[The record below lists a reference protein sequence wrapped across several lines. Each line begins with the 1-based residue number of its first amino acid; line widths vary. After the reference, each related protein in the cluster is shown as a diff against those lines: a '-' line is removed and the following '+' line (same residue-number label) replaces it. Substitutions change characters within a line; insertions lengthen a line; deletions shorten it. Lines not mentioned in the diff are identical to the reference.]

1 MYDGFLKFHGLA
13 WEKPQYKITRKL
25 PFIPL
30 EKELDALIASTGKTI
45 SAILQILKETGMR
58 IGEALSL
65 EYRRFTSESE
75 LTQPNSM
82 IN

>member
-1 MYDGFLKFHGLA
+1 VYDGFLKFHGLA
-13 WEKPQYKITRKL
+13 WEKPQCKITRKL

-30 EKELDALIASTGKTI
+30 EKELDSLIASTGKTI